1 MVHGKNENVPVLT
14 ECVLRFGCAFTS
26 AFKPFLYFTLFWKT
40 FDFFF
45 FFFMYVRNLSIL
57 SNIRLVVHEK

>member
-26 AFKPFLYFTLFWKT
+26 AFNPFCTLHYFEKHLI
-40 FDFFF
+40 F
-45 FFFMYVRNLSIL
+45 FFFMYVPNLSIL